1 MNRLKKMWYSIVARE
16 LIRDYL
22 GFIQASKVYEESLT
36 EEIDELEQ
44 EVEKYRKELWQY
56 KRHARGLG
64 NGIWFV
70 SDHMIA
76 NIRSEF
82 SDYYYKWMRVRQGE
96 LEFENERVK
105 KDW

>member
-96 LEFENERVK
+96 LEFENELVK

>member
-1 MNRLKKMWYSIVARE
+1 MNRFKKVWYSIVARE

-70 SDHMIA
+70 SDNMIA

>member
-1 MNRLKKMWYSIVARE
+1 MNRFKKLWYSIVASE
-16 LIRDYL
+16 LISDYL
-22 GFIQASKVYEESLT
+22 GFIQASKMYEESLT

-44 EVEKYRKELWQY
+44 EVEKLRKDLWQY

-82 SDYYYKWMRVRQGE
+82 SDYYYKWMRVRQS
-96 LEFENERVK
+96 EFDFKNDRK
-105 KDW
+105 N

>member
-1 MNRLKKMWYSIVARE
+1 MNRFKKLWYSIVARE

-70 SDHMIA
+70 SDNMIA

>member
-1 MNRLKKMWYSIVARE
+1 MNRFKKVWYSIVARE

-22 GFIQASKVYEESLT
+22 GFIQASKMYEESLS
-36 EEIDELEQ
+36 EEIDELEK

-70 SDHMIA
+70 SDNMIA

-82 SDYYYKWMRVRQGE
+82 SDYYYKWMRVRQG
-96 LEFENERVK
+96 
-105 KDW
+105 

>member
-1 MNRLKKMWYSIVARE
+1 MNRFKKLWYSIVARD
-16 LIRDYL
+16 LIGDYL
-22 GFIQASKVYEESLT
+22 GFIQASKMYEESLT

-44 EVEKYRKELWQY
+44 EVEKLRKDLWQY

-82 SDYYYKWMRVRQGE
+82 SDYYYKWMRVRQS
-96 LEFENERVK
+96 EFDFKNDRK
-105 KDW
+105 N

>member
-1 MNRLKKMWYSIVARE
+1 MNRFKKLWYSIVARD
-16 LIRDYL
+16 LIGDYL
-22 GFIQASKVYEESLT
+22 GFIQASKMYEESLT

-44 EVEKYRKELWQY
+44 EVEKLRKEIWEH

-76 NIRSEF
+76 NIRGEF
-82 SDYYYKWMRVRQGE
+82 SEYYHTWMRVRQGE
-96 LEFENERVK
+96 LDFENERK
-105 KDW
+105 SRD

>member
-1 MNRLKKMWYSIVARE
+1 MNRFKKLWYSIVASE
-16 LIRDYL
+16 LISDYL
-22 GFIQASKVYEESLT
+22 GFIQASKMYEESLT

-44 EVEKYRKELWQY
+44 EVEKLRKEIWEH

-76 NIRSEF
+76 NIRGEF
-82 SDYYYKWMRVRQGE
+82 SEYYHTWMRVRQGE
-96 LEFENERVK
+96 LEFENERK
-105 KDW
+105 SR

>member
-1 MNRLKKMWYSIVARE
+1 MNRFKKLWYSIVARD
-16 LIRDYL
+16 LIGDYL
-22 GFIQASKVYEESLT
+22 GFIQASKMYEESLT

-44 EVEKYRKELWQY
+44 EVEKLRKEIWEH

-76 NIRSEF
+76 NIRGEF
-82 SDYYYKWMRVRQGE
+82 SEYYHTWMRVRQGE
-96 LEFENERVK
+96 
-105 KDW
+105 